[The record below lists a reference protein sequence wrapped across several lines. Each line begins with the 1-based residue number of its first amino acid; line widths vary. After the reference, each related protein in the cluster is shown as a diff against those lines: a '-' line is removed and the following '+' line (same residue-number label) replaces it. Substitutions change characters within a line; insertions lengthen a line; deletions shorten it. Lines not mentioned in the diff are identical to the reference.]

1 MKSLYLWAAVAL
13 IAMAAPRAYAQ
24 TSCENAEAIT
34 VATASPPLPWF
45 SAQWY
50 QLTLEAD
57 KTYEIAWQN
66 TDNNGSIFVYSDCAS
81 NWVGSRYALF
91 TVTDAATFYIEAI
104 SSIVDDKFTLS
115 EVTDNRL
122 CAYADDLA
130 LGAESPAL
138 PKRYQDYWFTVH
150 LEAGAYTAEW
160 LNGGN
165 GTIRFCRNCGGN
177 SLDYYGYIYTIH
189 NTGDYLIRAYPVND
203 GSKFT
208 LSEVTDNRACVNA
221 EALAVDVA
229 SDALPQNTSLW
240 YTVHLEKGKAYTVD
254 WQNGEGIVEVYRNCG
269 GNVIYSDYGDIYT
282 ITSTGDYLICA
293 YTLDANNPIKVS
305 EVTDNRLCAYA
316 EPLAVDAASP
326 PLSQDTTRWYT
337 VHLEAGKAYTV
348 DWQFGG
354 GDVTAYRNC
363 GGNSLDE
370 YGGIYTI
377 TSTGDYLISAYTNDA
392 DNPIKVSEVTD
403 NRACAYADAL
413 TVGTA
418 SPDLP
423 PYTVRWYTVHLEAGK
438 AYTAEWLSGNGEF
451 DVFNSCGGNS
461 LNAAYGIYTITA
473 DGDYRIRAYSYA
485 GSRFTLSEVTD
496 SRACINAEPLA
507 LGDASPVLPLTERN
521 YWFKIDLDAG
531 TTYQFK
537 QTGGGSYYLYN
548 ACEGDWIDTDPVY
561 TATESGTF
569 YFRLYDWDGAFQV
582 TVSTVEDNRLCA
594 YAEEISLAEE
604 VTPPATS
611 ATYWYKVDLTAGKDY
626 VLQWASGRGSVYLY
640 NSCGGN
646 SLAGGSD
653 VNYYRAPADGTY
665 YIEVYA
671 YNLPYVTS
679 KFSLSEATI
688 ADEDHRLCVNAK
700 TLATGTESE
709 ALPEDSAPYWY
720 KLSLTEGVSYTF
732 ETTSGNVY
740 YYLYLG
746 GCGSNINV
754 SLDNIPETG
763 DYLLKVYS
771 YAADS
776 RFRLTELTDHRA
788 CNHALPI
795 ALNDAVTPPAASTN
809 YWYTID
815 LQAGVTYSIQ
825 WTVNGFITFYNA
837 CNGNWVGSAD
847 NFDNFL
853 APYSGT
859 YYIEAYSN
867 TSGDAFTIS
876 QTDEEAVTD
885 NSICAYAEEM
895 ALNETITPPQSAAA
909 YWYKIDLEADK
920 GYAFE
925 CNENGQIELTLYNAC
940 NGDWL
945 DYTELHSGNLRYLY
959 LSEASG
965 TYYLRAFLNEGGST
979 LKVSELTA
987 PAVQGVTI
995 NTNDFSIQKGGTYRL
1010 EAYVD
1015 AYGGAPQTVEWSVT
1029 GTASIIAADGTLAV
1043 GASETA
1049 HILVVTATATADP
1062 SKKASV
1068 LVTVTDDVLAAEV
1081 HGVIVTPDAAS
1092 VVKGATQQ
1100 FEATVNVQGSAAQT
1114 VDWSISGNTSSATS
1128 ISPSGGLLI
1137 VAADETAATLTV
1149 TATSTADP
1157 DKYHTVTATLLTPE
1171 VLSVT
1176 VSPATASVQ
1185 KGQTQQFAATVEVT
1199 YSAAQTVTWSVSGG
1213 TAATSISPSGGLLIV
1228 AADET
1233 ATTLAVTATSTFDN
1247 TKKGEAQVTLTAT
1260 PVTPEVV
1267 SVTVSPTPL
1276 SVQKGMQQQF
1286 TETVTVTGGAAQTV
1300 TWSVTG
1306 NASSATAIS
1315 TTGVLTVAADETA
1328 TTLTVTAT
1336 STVNAAKTGT
1346 ATVTVTQSGTTG
1358 VFDVETRFI
1367 ASIYPNPFIG
1377 SLHLKGAEGSALQV
1391 ITVNGTV
1398 VHTQKLT
1405 SPDEIISLEQLPAGL
1420 YFFRVEK
1427 DGKAKTLKAVK
1438 R

>member
-1 MKSLYLWAAVAL
+1 
-13 IAMAAPRAYAQ
+13 MAAPRAYAQ

-138 PKRYQDYWFTVH
+138 PKRNQEYWFKVH

-293 YTLDANNPIKVS
+293 YTLDADNPIKVS
-305 EVTDNRLCAYA
+305 EVKDNRICANA
-316 EPLAVDAASP
+316 ETLTVGTASSV
-326 PLSQDTTRWYT
+326 LQQSTDHWYT

-354 GDVTAYRNC
+354 GDVTVYRNC
-363 GGNSLDE
+363 GGNSLNDD
-370 YGGIYTI
+370 YGIYEI
-377 TSTGDYLISAYTNDA
+377 TST
-392 DNPIKVSEVTD
+392 
-403 NRACAYADAL
+403 
-413 TVGTA
+413 
-418 SPDLP
+418 
-423 PYTVRWYTVHLEAGK
+423 
-438 AYTAEWLSGNGEF
+438 
-451 DVFNSCGGNS
+451 
-461 LNAAYGIYTITA
+461 
-473 DGDYRIRAYSYA
+473 GDYRIRAYSYDENNSFTVSEVTDTRACINAEPLDVDAESPDLTPNTVHWFIVHLEA
-485 GSRFTLSEVTD
+485 GKAYAASGNGVFRVRSSCGGNWLNGDGVYTITTTGDYLISAYSDAGIKFTLSEEKTN
-496 SRACINAEPLA
+496 RACINAEPLA

-569 YFRLYDWDGAFQV
+569 YLSLYDWDGAFQV

-604 VTPPATS
+604 ITPPATS

-626 VLQWASGRGSVYLY
+626 VMQWTSGSGFISLY
-640 NSCGGN
+640 NSCGG
-646 SLAGGSD
+646 SPLAGGSD

-671 YNLPYVTS
+671 YVYPYVAS
-679 KFSLSEATI
+679 KFSLSETVI
-688 ADEDHRLCVNAK
+688 TDGDHRLCDNAK
-700 TLATGTESE
+700 TLATDTESD
-709 ALPEDSAPYWY
+709 ALPYDSAPYWY
-720 KLSLTEGVSYTF
+720 KLNLTEGSRYTF
-732 ETTSGNVY
+732 DYISGDANFVG
-740 YYLYLG
+740 LYLG
-746 GCGSNINV
+746 GCGSDINV

-763 DYLLKVYS
+763 DYLLKVDS
-771 YAADS
+771 RAADS

-788 CNHALPI
+788 CKFAVPI
-795 ALNDAVTPPAASTN
+795 ALNDVVTPPAAT
-809 YWYTID
+809 YYRYTIE

-825 WTVNGFITFYNA
+825 WTVEGSITFYNA
-837 CNGNWVGSAD
+837 CNGDHLGSVD
-847 NFDNFL
+847 YFDNFFL
-853 APYSGT
+853 ASYSGT
-859 YYIEAYSN
+859 YYIGAYSD

-885 NSICAYAEEM
+885 NRLCAYAEEM
-895 ALNETITPPQSAAA
+895 ALNETATPPQAGAA

-945 DYTELHSGNLRYLY
+945 DYTELHSGKLRYLY

-965 TYYLRAFLNEGGST
+965 TYYLKVFLNNGGST

-995 NTNDFSIQKGGTYRL
+995 NTNDGISVQKGGTYRF

-1062 SKKASV
+1062 SKKATV

-1137 VAADETAATLTV
+1137 VAADETAATLAV
-1149 TATSTADP
+1149 TATSTANP

-1171 VLSVT
+1171 VLNVA

-1213 TAATSISPSGGLLIV
+1213 TAATSISPIGGLLIV

-1233 ATTLAVTATSTFDN
+1233 ATTLTVTATSTFDN

-1267 SVTVSPTPL
+1267 SVTVSPTPV
-1276 SVQKGMQQQF
+1276 SVQKGMTQQF

-1306 NASSATAIS
+1306 NASSATTIS
-1315 TTGVLTVAADETA
+1315 ATGVLTVAADETA

-1336 STVNAAKTGT
+1336 STANAAKTGT
-1346 ATVTVTQSGTTG
+1346 ATVTLTQSGTTG

-1377 SLHLKGAEGSALQV
+1377 SIHLKGAEGSVLQV